1 MRGGGRMSRLIRPLR
16 QWTVRSRIV
25 AALGLL
31 AVDLAGMTL
40 LHSYLVRRVD
50 QQLER
55 NLSRARFLPPEQ
67 IETRPRF
74 STAFGPDFR
83 VYRFDADGRLLD
95 TGASGE
101 RPDPDLGS
109 LAQLQQHADAG
120 TPYTVEGST
129 SAWRVQVVRLPA
141 GRATS
146 PARCRCGWP
155 TPTRI
160 PRRAGWA
167 PR

>member
-25 AALGLL
+25 AALALLAAVGLL

-67 IETRPRF
+67 IEPRPRF

-129 SAWRVQVVRLPA
+129 SAWRVQVVRLPSGQGYFA
-141 GRATS
+141 SAVSLRDVQDTE
-146 PARCRCGWP
+146 
-155 TPTRI
+155 
-160 PRRAGWA
+160 
-167 PR
+167 

>member
-1 MRGGGRMSRLIRPLR
+1 MSRLIRPLR

-25 AALGLL
+25 AALALLAAVGLL

-146 PARCRCGWP
+146 PARCRCATCR
-155 TPTRI
+155 TPRS
-160 PRRAGWA
+160 ACS
-167 PR
+167 

>member
-25 AALGLL
+25 AALALL
-31 AVDLAGMTL
+31 AAV
-40 LHSYLVRRVD
+40 
-50 QQLER
+50 
-55 NLSRARFLPPEQ
+55 
-67 IETRPRF
+67 
-74 STAFGPDFR
+74 
-83 VYRFDADGRLLD
+83 GRLLD

-146 PARCRCGWP
+146 PARCRCATCR
-155 TPTRI
+155 TPRS
-160 PRRAGWA
+160 ACS
-167 PR
+167 